1 MDKKQPNLNEML
13 NSPQAADLL
22 KNKQAVESI
31 LHSQEA
37 KRLMELLHQ
46 NSGGGLEQA
55 ARSAMGGDP
64 SRLMGLVENL
74 MRDPQSAGLVENLN
88 KKVPK

>member
-31 LHSQEA
+31 LHSEEA
-37 KRLMELLHQ
+37 KRLMELLNQ

-55 ARSAMGGDP
+55 ARSAMSGDP